1 MYLEQ
6 PNTLQQ
12 IHLLG
17 KPLLLACCIST
28 GRYTRRSAQPASP
41 TPSSS
46 SSAAERLE
54 AAEKVA
60 EQFVKQRIKPALRR
74 AQEVRLTQD
83 LLAPRR

>member
-1 MYLEQ
+1 MSISL
-6 PNTLQQ
+6 LQCTG
-12 IHLLG
+12 LLNAFQLTG
-17 KPLLLACCIST
+17 CPVPSVLLAHCIVS
-28 GRYTRRSAQPASP
+28 GRYARRSAQTASP

-74 AQEVRLTQD
+74 AQEVR
-83 LLAPRR
+83 AA